1 MKKNNFG
8 KQYLACAVLAAVC
21 AGFIYTPQVAE
32 AKFGVITGYSDYDNK
47 DVAKFLGKDWY
58 VVGGTVT
65 TGTPTTLTLLSKDCW
80 NGVKTIF
87 NPSTGDIYN
96 NYGSSPYQVSD
107 GQNNSG
113 STLKNCLEGI
123 YTGLKAD
130 IRFEVDANYTKAVK
144 AINEVNLDNI
154 RTGDDLTKDYSFG
167 SAHFYAPSKD
177 EIKSDGGTFG
187 LEDDQRSAGTV
198 DYWLRSTAN
207 ETSNAWAGYYNYAG
221 GDVGG
226 NDAASEKYIRPVIQV
241 DVAKA
246 GTTLQNAVESK
257 NHTSCFS
264 VSTDALTG
272 IASSTFAG
280 NGSATSTQAYA
291 SVADDAPNLDC
302 TYLVLDGA
310 SIKIKSD
317 IYTGINNG
325 TVDTPVYCTTIGAVL
340 VNENDLTSPLAS
352 GSTFTNIDGKI
363 DYIATLSE
371 NSGILNGN
379 LNGVAIG
386 TYGLKIFGIDNTN
399 YKATQ
404 LGTGVINKLE
414 KTNDGKLNIT
424 IGSVNGGFA
433 LTLSNGAGVTLDGN
447 ANNAITVSSGISK
460 LNMAGKTLSGAVG
473 VYQEAELDVSGG
485 GTFSGNGNQITGM
498 MKVVDENKVTFTKT
512 IDIYATGTL
521 EVINAEFDLNVVNE
535 GSLIVKGDVVF
546 GADANLKEDG
556 NLTIKSGNVKFWGT
570 DIENKV
576 KALEA
581 KVAELEA
588 KVKELTE
595 ENEKLKSQVA
605 GSA

>member
-1 MKKNNFG
+1 MKKINFR

-32 AKFGVITGYSDYDNK
+32 AKFGTITGYSDYANG
-47 DVAKFLGKDWY
+47 DVAKFLDNKEWY
-58 VVGGTVT
+58 VVGGLA

-80 NGVKTIF
+80 NDVITKF
-87 NPSTGDIYN
+87 NFAPNPPEDRDN
-96 NYGSSPYQVSD
+96 NYGSSPYQTSV
-107 GQNNSG
+107 GQNDSG
-113 STLKNCLEGI
+113 STLKNCLEGL
-123 YTGLKAD
+123 YTGLTNDA
-130 IRFEVDANYTKAVK
+130 RYVSDANYKKAVD
-144 AINEVNLDNI
+144 AINLVDLGTEVSSE
-154 RTGDDLTKDYSFG
+154 YVFG
-167 SAHFYAPSKD
+167 FAHFYAPSKE
-177 EIKSDGGTFG
+177 EIKSGGTFG
-187 LEDDQRSAGTV
+187 LTDDQRKTGK
-198 DYWLRSTAN
+198 DYWLCSSYEETPDWTYYCNMEGNVSGTSATA
-207 ETSNAWAGYYNYAG
+207 
-221 GDVGG
+221 
-226 NDAASEKYIRPVIQV
+226 EKNIRPVIQV

-317 IYTGINNG
+317 TYTGINNG
-325 TVDTPVYCTTIGAVL
+325 TVDAPVYCTTIGAVL

-379 LNGVAIG
+379 LNGVATG
-386 TYGLKIFGIDNTN
+386 TYGLKIFGIDNDHHE
-399 YKATQ
+399 ATQ

-433 LTLSNGAGVTLDGN
+433 LTLAGGAG
-447 ANNAITVSSGISK
+447 
-460 LNMAGKTLSGAVG
+460 
-473 VYQEAELDVSGG
+473 
-485 GTFSGNGNQITGM
+485 
-498 MKVVDENKVTFTKT
+498 
-512 IDIYATGTL
+512 
-521 EVINAEFDLNVVNE
+521 
-535 GSLIVKGDVVF
+535 
-546 GADANLKEDG
+546 
-556 NLTIKSGNVKFWGT
+556 
-570 DIENKV
+570 
-576 KALEA
+576 
-581 KVAELEA
+581 
-588 KVKELTE
+588 
-595 ENEKLKSQVA
+595 
-605 GSA
+605 